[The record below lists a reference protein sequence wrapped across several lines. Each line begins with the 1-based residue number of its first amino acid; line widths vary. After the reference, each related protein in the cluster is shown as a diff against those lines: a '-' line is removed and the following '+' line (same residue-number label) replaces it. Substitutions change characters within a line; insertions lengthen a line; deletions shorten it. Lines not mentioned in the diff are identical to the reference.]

1 MIQAEENYY
10 ELLQISR
17 NADMETIQRVFRIM
31 ALRFHPDNTQTGD
44 VEKFHAL
51 RGAYEVLSDPERRAQ
66 YDRDLGNTA
75 PRPLPIFEL
84 KDFVIGVAG
93 EMNRRL
99 GILSLLY
106 QSRRTNID
114 QSGVSLLDLEQQMS
128 FPREY
133 LCFTVWYLKSKG
145 YIAVGENS
153 NFELTAHGV
162 DYVETNS
169 AENNMIRRLLAAGS
183 LSEMEPRAA

>member
-1 MIQAEENYY
+1 MMQAEENYY

-31 ALRFHPDNTQTGD
+31 AVRFHPDNRQTGD
-44 VEKFHAL
+44 LEKFHAL
-51 RGAYEVLSDPERRAQ
+51 RRAYEVLSDPERRAQ
-66 YDRDLGNTA
+66 YDRDHGNAA
-75 PRPLPIFEL
+75 PRPLPVFEL

-93 EMNRRL
+93 EVNRRL

-114 QSGVSLLDLEQQMS
+114 QPGVSLLDLEQQMS

-133 LCFTVWYLKSKG
+133 LGFTVWYLKSKG
-145 YIAVGENS
+145 YINVGENS
-153 NFELTAHGV
+153 NLELTAQGV

-169 AENNMIRRLLAAGS
+169 AENNMIRRLLAAGP
-183 LSEMEPRAA
+183 LSEMEPRTA

>member
-17 NADMETIQRVFRIM
+17 HADVDTIHRVFRIM
-31 ALRFHPDNTQTGD
+31 AARFHPDNIQTGD
-44 VEKFHAL
+44 LEKFHAL
-51 RGAYEVLSDPERRAQ
+51 RCAYEVLSDPGRRAQ
-66 YDRDLGNTA
+66 YDRNLGNSA

-106 QSRRTNID
+106 QSRRTNMD
-114 QSGVSLLDLEQQMS
+114 QPGVSLLDLEHQMS

-145 YIAVGENS
+145 YISVGENS
-153 NFELTAHGV
+153 NFELTAQGV
-162 DYVETNS
+162 DFVEANS
-169 AENNMIRRLLAAGS
+169 SENNMIRRLLAAGP
-183 LSEMEPRAA
+183 LAERDARTA